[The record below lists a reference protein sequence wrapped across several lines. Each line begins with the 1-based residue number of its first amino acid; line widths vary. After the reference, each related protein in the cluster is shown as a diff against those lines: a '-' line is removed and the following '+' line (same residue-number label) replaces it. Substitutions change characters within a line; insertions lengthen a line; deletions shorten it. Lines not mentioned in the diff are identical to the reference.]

1 MEQNAFFSAQ
11 EKVRLA
17 QLYRELLKLS
27 GNILYPDDCKKL
39 KTYLLE
45 AARRN
50 LIQRNVFGM
59 NPILNDMETAL
70 IVASEIGL
78 TRGAILGIMVHT
90 CVRCGYCTPE
100 DVEREFGVD
109 VAGIIKGLNRILELY
124 EKNPSVES
132 ENFRSLLLS
141 FAEDMRV
148 VLIMIA
154 NRVNIMRKIK
164 DTENE
169 EARRKVSEEAAY
181 LYAPLAHKLG
191 LYRLKSE
198 LEDLSLKYLEHDA
211 YYLIKEKLNATKK
224 SRDEY
229 IEKFIRPIDEKL
241 KKAGL
246 KFHMKGRTK
255 SIHSIWQKMKKQH
268 CGVEG
273 IYDLFA
279 IRIILDSALEKEKM
293 ECWQVYSIITDMYQP
308 NPKRLRDWLSI
319 PKSNGYESLHI
330 TVLGP
335 ENKWVEVQIRTER
348 MDEIAE
354 RGLAAHW
361 RYKGIKS
368 GESGVDEWLNN
379 IRSALENNDDL
390 QLMDQFKMDLYED
403 EVFVFT
409 PKGDLFKFPKGA
421 TVLDFAYTIHT
432 NVGDHCIGAKI
443 NEKNAPLRQKLNSGD
458 QVEILTANNQSP
470 KQDWLNFVV
479 TGKARAKIRQALK
492 EMQAKQGAFAKE
504 LLERKFK
511 NRKIEYDEPTM
522 MHVIKK
528 LGFKVVTDFYKSL
541 ADETTDVNEVLD
553 LYTEQ
558 QKIEAGL
565 AEHTPAPSA
574 ENYNIPSEAELKAKT
589 NDDVLVIDQNLKGL
603 DFSLAKCC
611 QPIYG
616 DDVFGFVTVNGGI
629 KIHRQD
635 CPNAQELRK
644 RFGYRIVKAR
654 WAGKRGSQYPI
665 TLKVIGNDDLGIVN
679 NITSIISKEEKI
691 SLRSISIDSHDGL
704 FSGTLTV
711 MLDDTSKL
719 QLLEKKLKTIKGV
732 NKCPAT
738 KADTCFTPYLYPSIS
753 ANSNQRMDFSSSSS
767 LRRDRRLDLSV
778 NSSTDSAPLHKA
790 SSMFFFSDSSAT
802 ISCSNSSISRRSLN
816 VILRFCSP

>member
-1 MEQNAFFSAQ
+1 MCPKQYPNIAIFKDCADRIRKKNANFEKKSMAMEPNPFFSAP
-11 EKVRLA
+11 EKARLA
-17 QLYRELLKLS
+17 QLYKQLLKLS
-27 GNILYPDDCKKL
+27 DNILRTDDCKKL
-39 KTYLLE
+39 KTYLVE
-45 AARRN
+45 AARRD

-78 TRGAILGIMVHT
+78 TRGAIVGVMVHT

-100 DVEREFGVD
+100 DVEKEFGED
-109 VAGIIKGLNRILELY
+109 VAGIIRGLNRIQELY
-124 EKNPSVES
+124 EKTPSVGS

-148 VLIMIA
+148 ILIMIA
-154 NRVNIMRKIK
+154 NRVNVMRQIK
-164 DTENE
+164 DTDRE
-169 EARRKVSEEAAY
+169 EARKRVSEEAAY

-224 SRDEY
+224 ARDEY
-229 IEKFIRPIDEKL
+229 IQRFITPVKEKL
-241 KKAGL
+241 EAAGL
-246 KFHMKGRTK
+246 KFHIKGRTK

-279 IRIILDSALEKEKM
+279 IRVILDSAPEREKM
-293 ECWQVYSIITDMYQP
+293 ECWQVYSIVTDMYQP

-379 IRSALENNDDL
+379 IRNALENNDDM

-409 PKGDLFKFPKGA
+409 PKGDLFKLPKGA
-421 TVLDFAYTIHT
+421 TVLDFAYAIHT

-443 NEKNAPLRQKLNSGD
+443 NEKNAPLRQQLNSGD
-458 QVEILTANNQSP
+458 QVEILTANNQTP
-470 KQDWLNFVV
+470 KQDWLNFVM
-479 TGKARAKIRQALK
+479 TGKARTKIRQALK
-492 EMQAKQGAFAKE
+492 EEQAKQGSFAKE

-511 NRKIEYDEPTM
+511 NRKIEYDETTM

-528 LGFKVVTDFYKSL
+528 LGFKTVTDFYKSV
-541 ADETTDVNEVLD
+541 ADEVTDVNDVIDTYLD
-553 LYTEQ
+553 L
-558 QKIEAGL
+558 QKFESGQ
-565 AEHTPAPSA
+565 AEHAPVRSA
-574 ENYNIPSEAELKAKT
+574 EDYNVPSEAELKAT
-589 NDDVLVIDQNLKGL
+589 SGDDVLVIDQNLKGL
-603 DFSLAKCC
+603 DYSLAKCC
-611 QPIYG
+611 HPIYG

-629 KIHRQD
+629 KIHRCD
-635 CPNAQELRK
+635 CPNAETLRK

-704 FSGTLTV
+704 FSGNLTV
-711 MLDDTSKL
+711 MLDDTGRL
-719 QLLEKKLKTIKGV
+719 QQLVRKLKTIKGV
-732 NKCPAT
+732 KQVARN
-738 KADTCFTPYLYPSIS
+738 
-753 ANSNQRMDFSSSSS
+753 
-767 LRRDRRLDLSV
+767 
-778 NSSTDSAPLHKA
+778 
-790 SSMFFFSDSSAT
+790 
-802 ISCSNSSISRRSLN
+802 
-816 VILRFCSP
+816 

>member
-1 MEQNAFFSAQ
+1 M
-11 EKVRLA
+11 
-17 QLYRELLKLS
+17 
-27 GNILYPDDCKKL
+27 
-39 KTYLLE
+39 
-45 AARRN
+45 
-50 LIQRNVFGM
+50 
-59 NPILNDMETAL
+59 
-70 IVASEIGL
+70 
-78 TRGAILGIMVHT
+78 
-90 CVRCGYCTPE
+90 
-100 DVEREFGVD
+100 
-109 VAGIIKGLNRILELY
+109 AGIIKGLNRILELY

-361 RYKGIKS
+361 RYKGIKG

-541 ADETTDVNEVLD
+541 ADETTDINEVLD

-732 NKCPAT
+732 K
-738 KADTCFTPYLYPSIS
+738 
-753 ANSNQRMDFSSSSS
+753 Q
-767 LRRDRRLDLSV
+767 V
-778 NSSTDSAPLHKA
+778 
-790 SSMFFFSDSSAT
+790 
-802 ISCSNSSISRRSLN
+802 SRN
-816 VILRFCSP
+816 

>member
-1 MEQNAFFSAQ
+1 MEQTEFFTAQ
-11 EKVRLA
+11 EKT
-17 QLYRELLKLS
+17 QLKRTYKELLKLS
-27 GNILYPDDCKKL
+27 GSILRPGDCAHLKKH
-39 KTYLLE
+39 
-45 AARRN
+45 
-50 LIQRNVFGM
+50 LIQATLNNFLHRDVFGM

-78 TRGAILGIMVHT
+78 TRGAILGVMLHT
-90 CVRCGYCTPE
+90 CVRSGYCT
-100 DVEREFGVD
+100 VEEIKSEFGED
-109 VAGIIKGLNRILELY
+109 VAGIIRGLNRIDELY
-124 EKNPSVES
+124 EKNPSIES

-148 VLIMIA
+148 ILIMIA

-164 DTENE
+164 DTENK
-169 EARRKVSEEAAY
+169 EAQQKVSEEAAY

-191 LYRLKSE
+191 LYKLKSE
-198 LEDLSLKYLEHDA
+198 LEDLSLKYMEHDA
-211 YYLIKEKLNATKK
+211 YYLIKEKLNATKQA
-224 SRDEY
+224 RDEY
-229 IEKFIRPIDEKL
+229 IARFIKPIEEKL
-241 KKAGL
+241 KAAGL

-255 SIHSIWQKMKKQH
+255 SIHSIWQKMKKQK

-279 IRIILDSALEKEKM
+279 IRIILDSPLEKEKM

-368 GESGVDEWLNN
+368 GESGVDDWLNS
-379 IRSALENNDDL
+379 IRNALENNDDM

-403 EVFVFT
+403 EVFAFT

-421 TVLDFAYTIHT
+421 CVLDFAYAIHT
-432 NVGDHCIGAKI
+432 NVGNRCIGAKI
-443 NEKNAPLRQKLNSGD
+443 NGKNVPLRQQLHSGD
-458 QVEILTANNQSP
+458 QVEILTSNNQTP

-479 TGKARAKIRQALK
+479 TSKARTKIRQILK
-492 EMQAKQGAFAKE
+492 EMQAKQSDFAKE
-504 LLERKFK
+504 LLERKFR
-511 NRKIEYDEPTM
+511 NRKIDYDEPTM
-522 MHVIKK
+522 MHVIKRM
-528 LGFKVVTDFYKSL
+528 GFKIVTDFYKSI
-541 ADETTDVNEVLD
+541 ADETLDVNDVIENYLK
-553 LYTEQ
+553 EQ
-558 QKIEAGL
+558 KYETGQ

-574 ENYNIPSEAELKAKT
+574 ENYNQLSEAEIKT
-589 NDDVLVIDQNLKGL
+589 MSNDDVLVIDQNLKGL
-603 DFSLAKCC
+603 DFTLAKCC

-616 DDVFGFVTVNGGI
+616 DEVFGFVTINGGI
-629 KIHRQD
+629 KIHRCD
-635 CPNAQELRK
+635 CPNANELRK

-691 SLRSISIDSHDGL
+691 SLRSISIDSNDGL

-711 MLDDTSKL
+711 MLDDTAKL
-719 QLLEKKLKTIKGV
+719 QALIKKLKTIKGV
-732 NKCPAT
+732 KQVTRN
-738 KADTCFTPYLYPSIS
+738 
-753 ANSNQRMDFSSSSS
+753 
-767 LRRDRRLDLSV
+767 
-778 NSSTDSAPLHKA
+778 
-790 SSMFFFSDSSAT
+790 
-802 ISCSNSSISRRSLN
+802 
-816 VILRFCSP
+816 